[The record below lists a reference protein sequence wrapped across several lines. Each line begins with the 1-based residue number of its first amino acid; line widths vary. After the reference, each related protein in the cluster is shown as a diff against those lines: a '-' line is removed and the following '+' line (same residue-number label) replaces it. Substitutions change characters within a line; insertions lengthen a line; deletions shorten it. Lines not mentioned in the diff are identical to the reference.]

1 MVSLTGIA
9 GLMVLLWKFGL
20 TSNDPPSVPDE
31 SRPRARLGPG
41 EQSGGAGGF
50 PAADGADANVESGR
64 LSPTARTAV
73 VAARLRAWTDDDDP
87 ALRDQRT
94 QELETL
100 LGPGGPGEIAGRLGT
115 IEALPAD
122 LMNFAFGLPSFQQ
135 WMLADP
141 GAAADWMSSHPGIS
155 EARLLTLVQNWGR
168 QNRDELRLYLAGLPE
183 GGWKQKVVVAAS
195 YAALPDDPVEAITW
209 ARQMNPGGPQTG
221 LLEMA
226 TVEWAK
232 CDPAAA
238 AHWVGRVFDSALR
251 DHLIG
256 SLAIGFADTDP
267 DLAAGWV
274 MEAVRPGA
282 VLDRSVAEIVR
293 AWARLDPTA
302 AGAWVAQVPAGEGRQ
317 MALGNLL
324 NIWGNFDRAAATA
337 WVRALPDE
345 TLRTQAVDFLAAY
358 E

>member
-9 GLMVLLWKFGL
+9 GLVIVLWKSGL
-20 TSNDPPSVPDE
+20 TSHDPTCVPDE
-31 SRPRARLGPG
+31 SRPRASPGPG
-41 EQSGGAGGF
+41 EQSGWAGGF
-50 PAADGADANVESGR
+50 PAAEGTDVNGAPGR
-64 LSPTARTAV
+64 LSPTALTAL
-73 VAARLRAWTDDDDP
+73 VAARLRAWSDDDDP
-87 ALRDQRT
+87 ELRDQRT
-94 QELETL
+94 LELETL
-100 LGPGGPGEIAGRLGT
+100 LGQGGPGEIADRLKT
-115 IEALPAD
+115 IEALPAG

-135 WMLADP
+135 WMFSDP
-141 GAAADWMSSHPGIS
+141 RAAADWMSSHPGIS
-155 EARLLTLVQNWGR
+155 EARLLTLVQNWGQ

-209 ARQMNPGGPQTG
+209 ARQMHPGGPQTG
-221 LLEMA
+221 LLEMG

-238 AHWVGRVFDSALR
+238 ARWVGQVSDPALR
-251 DHLIG
+251 EHLIG
-256 SLAIGFADTDP
+256 SLAAGFADADP

-293 AWARLDPTA
+293 AWARSDPTS
-302 AGAWVAQVPAGEGRQ
+302 AGAWVAQIPAGEGRQ

-324 NIWGNFDRAAATA
+324 NIWGNQDRVAAMS
-337 WVRALPDE
+337 WVRGLPDE
-345 TLRTQAVDFLAAY
+345 ALRTQAEELLAVH

>member
-9 GLMVLLWKFGL
+9 GLMVLLGKFGL
-20 TSNDPPSVPDE
+20 TSKDSPSVPDE
-31 SRPRARLGPG
+31 SSSRVSLGSG
-41 EQSGGAGGF
+41 ERSGGVDGF
-50 PAADGADANVESGR
+50 PSAEGADVNGAPGR
-64 LSPTARTAV
+64 LSPTARTAL
-73 VAARLRAWTDDDDP
+73 VAARLRAWSDDDDP
-87 ALRDQRT
+87 ERRDQRT

-100 LGPGGPGEIAGRLGT
+100 LGQGGPGEIADRLKT
-115 IEALPAD
+115 IEALPAA

-141 GAAADWMSSHPGIS
+141 KAAADWMSSHPGIA
-155 EARLLTLVQNWGR
+155 EARLLTLVQNWG
-168 QNRDELRLYLAGLPE
+168 QKNRDELRLYLGGLPE

-221 LLEMA
+221 LLEMS

-238 AHWVGRVFDSALR
+238 VRWVGQVSDPALR
-251 DHLIG
+251 EHLIG
-256 SLAIGFADTDP
+256 SLAAGFADADP
-267 DLAAGWV
+267 DLAAAWV

-282 VLDRSVAEIVR
+282 VLDRSVAEIAR
-293 AWARLDPTA
+293 AWARRDPTA
-302 AGAWVAQVPAGEGRQ
+302 VGAWVAQFPAGEGRQ

-337 WVRALPDE
+337 WVQGLPDE
-345 TLRTQAVDFLAAY
+345 ILRTQAAELLGMY

>member
-1 MVSLTGIA
+1 MVSLTAIA
-9 GLMVLLWKFGL
+9 GLMIALWKFGL

-31 SRPRARLGPG
+31 PRPRAGPG
-41 EQSGGAGGF
+41 ARERTSGTGGF
-50 PAADGADANVESGR
+50 PSADGGDAKVGPGQR
-64 LSPTARTAV
+64 LIAA

-100 LGPGGPGEIAGRLGT
+100 LGPGGPGEIADRLKT

-135 WMLADP
+135 WMFSDP
-141 GAAADWMSSHPGIS
+141 RTAVDWMRSHPGIS
-155 EARLLTLVQNWGR
+155 EARLLTLVQNWG
-168 QNRDELRLYLAGLPE
+168 QKNRDELRLYLGGLPE
-183 GGWKQKVVVAAS
+183 SGWKQKVVVAAS

-238 AHWVGRVFDSALR
+238 AYWVGRVFDSTLR
-251 DHLIG
+251 EHLIG

-274 MEAVRPGA
+274 MGAVRPGP
-282 VLDRSVAEIVR
+282 VLDRSVAEIAR
-293 AWARLDPTA
+293 AWARRDPTS
-302 AGAWVAQVPAGEGRQ
+302 AGAWVAQVPAGGGRQ
-317 MALGNLL
+317 MALENLL
-324 NIWGNFDRAAATA
+324 NIWGNQDRAAATA
-337 WVRALPDE
+337 WVQGLPDE
-345 TLRTQAVDFLAAY
+345 ALRTQAAKMVGEY